1 MPLQIGPTE
10 ILSGMTAIVS
20 ILAFAMSVYS
30 TKKTVEFN
38 RRQREFIETNDEL
51 NKMLLDRE
59 EQESLSQKQA
69 DISANFIKVGSSNYR
84 LKVFNR
90 GRGLAHNVRIEFP
103 SGNEILIEDDVDA
116 KFPMPS
122 LEPQQSVELI
132 AAVCMDSPRRM
143 EMKFVWDDQSGK
155 NREKLLT
162 IAM

>member
-10 ILSGMTAIVS
+10 ILSGITAIVS
-20 ILAFAMSVYS
+20 ILAFVMSVYS

-38 RRQREFIETNDEL
+38 RRQREFIETNDKL

-69 DISANFIKVGSSNYR
+69 DISANFIKVGSSSYR

-90 GRGLAHNVRIEFP
+90 GRGLAYNVRIEFP
-103 SGNEILIEDDVDA
+103 RGNEILIQDDVDA

-122 LEPQQSVELI
+122 FEPQQSVELI
-132 AAVCMDSPRRM
+132 AAVSMSSPRRM
-143 EMKFVWDDQSGK
+143 EMKVVWDDQTEK
-155 NREKLLT
+155 NREKLFT
-162 IAM
+162 IAI